1 MKHIKIF
8 ELFTREN
15 HPDVNEYRDK
25 IVSDINGILIELKDN
40 NVYYNLVVL
49 DKRPN
54 FMKIDIILQEDPNI
68 RYTDGSDNINN
79 SLFKMV
85 PPYSSSERN
94 IDAYIVDSFLM
105 LNDYLLYNDFNME
118 IFGTNINNARYRID
132 IENFKNTYRYQYTII
147 EFIISK
153 NRKSS

>member
-40 NVYYNLVVL
+40 NVDYYLEVV

-54 FMKIDIILQEDPNI
+54 FMLIKIKLQEDPYN
-68 RYTDGSDNINN
+68 RYTDNSNNINN
-79 SLFKMV
+79 SLFKMA

-94 IDAYIVDSFLM
+94 IDAYIVDTILM
-105 LNDYLLYNDFNME
+105 LNDYLSYNDFNME
-118 IFGTNINNARYRID
+118 IFGTNINNVRYRID
-132 IENFKNTYRYQYTII
+132 IENFKNTYRYQYTKI
-147 EFIISK
+147 EFIIQK
-153 NRKSS
+153 NKPS

>member
-8 ELFTREN
+8 ELFTKEN

-25 IVSDINGILIELKDN
+25 IANDINGILVELKDN
-40 NVYYNLVVL
+40 NIDYNLVFL

-54 FMKIDIILQEDPNI
+54 FMLIHITLKEDPYN
-68 RYTDGSDNINN
+68 RATDSSINN
-79 SLFKMV
+79 SLFKKV

-94 IDAYIVDSFLM
+94 IDTYIVDSFLM
-105 LNDYLLYNDFNME
+105 LNDYLLYNDFSME
-118 IFGTNINNARYRID
+118 IFGTNINNVRYRID
-132 IENFKNTYRYQYTII
+132 IENFKNIYRYQYTKI

-153 NRKSS
+153 NKKSS